1 MSNTYCVY
9 PFINVHTN
17 TDGRCKLC
25 CHVYGEDYVQVNGKD
40 AILGKTKWDNI
51 WNSEYMLDVRAK
63 MLAGMYVKECGRCY
77 EHEQKGL
84 QSSRQWAN
92 ENFKAPVLHSNPTH
106 LELRLGNKCNLK
118 CNSCWSVSSDQI
130 YKERKKILQ
139 QETVPK
145 WLNDQWQHEI
155 NSCIVLMSPCDIL
168 MFISICNWFK
178 SSASSRRRR

>member
-84 QSSRQWAN
+84 QSSRQ
-92 ENFKAPVLHSNPTH
+92 
-106 LELRLGNKCNLK
+106 
-118 CNSCWSVSSDQI
+118 
-130 YKERKKILQ
+130 
-139 QETVPK
+139 
-145 WLNDQWQHEI
+145 
-155 NSCIVLMSPCDIL
+155 
-168 MFISICNWFK
+168 
-178 SSASSRRRR
+178 